1 MTTVLTITTLMSTA
15 NVNLPPTAYPK
26 SIGVFLAGC
35 FVFTF
40 LAFLEYSAA
49 SYLERRRNMGKFTG
63 ISNVFGNVANRFCKK
78 NGKRGGDD
86 DEEEGEG
93 EVSGG

>member
-1 MTTVLTITTLMSTA
+1 MSLGVTTVLTITTLMSSA

-26 SIGVFLAGC
+26 SIGIFLAGC

-49 SYLERRRNMGKFTG
+49 SYLERRRSVGKIAGFPTW
-63 ISNVFGNVANRFCKK
+63 
-78 NGKRGGDD
+78 GGGSGS
-86 DEEEGEG
+86 DEEDRKKKISTDEGRLLRR
-93 EVSGG
+93 V